1 MSEGLSDDM
10 KIETIPDLLKR
21 VNEEYLKR
29 QAEALQQQKVSN
41 AKLLEAVQEE
51 GRLTREI
58 DKEEKIVKKLQSDF
72 LDLEIK
78 FKKEAIQKAE
88 GDFLREK
95 DLRSGKVKL
104 ADFLLRGK
112 KDKDIAEEVAERTA
126 EELEAGLKGIKAK
139 NFEILKLDKL
149 RAEQRNLIRG
159 LIVQPGQ
166 FMLTLF
172 KELKEFTEQEIGS
185 FIGDMEGYRTELQE
199 IERQIILIEKG
210 IGLTS
215 GYRWD
220 SLTPKEA
227 LEIQFSPL
235 LPIECVPKLKVELEK
250 CKDADRVVV
259 NYFWR
264 SKDVDVTPFFND
276 PKRRIVTTS
285 KIARKVLSTS
295 TFTLDREEKE
305 KQRYW
310 DKEQTLKK
318 PAVTTSDIENPEDV
332 KERIKR
338 DEIIAQRKKEKKN
351 G

>member
-1 MSEGLSDDM
+1 MDKGLTENM

-29 QAEALQQQKVSN
+29 QAEALEQQKVSN

-58 DKEEKIVKKLQSDF
+58 DKEKKIVGKLQSDF
-72 LDLEIK
+72 LDLEVK
-78 FKKEAIQKAE
+78 FEKEARKKAE
-88 GDFLREK
+88 GNFLREK
-95 DLRSGKVKL
+95 DLRTGKVKL
-104 ADFLLRGK
+104 EDFLEKGK
-112 KDKDIAEEVAERTA
+112 KDSEIESEIAKRTA
-126 EELEAGLKGIKAK
+126 EDLKQGLSAIKTK

-159 LIVQPGQ
+159 LVVQPGQ

-172 KELKEFTEQEIGS
+172 KELKEFAEDELGS
-185 FIGDMEGYRTELQE
+185 FMADMEGYRTEGQE
-199 IERQIILIEKG
+199 IERQIILVEKG

-235 LPIECVPKLKVELEK
+235 LPIECVPKLKSELAK
-250 CKDADRVVV
+250 YQDADRVVV

-264 SKDVDVTPFFND
+264 SKDMDVTPFFND
-276 PKRRIVTTS
+276 PKKRIVTTS
-285 KIARKVLSTS
+285 KIARKVLSS
-295 TFTLDREEKE
+295 SSFSLDGE
-305 KQRYW
+305 
-310 DKEQTLKK
+310 
-318 PAVTTSDIENPEDV
+318 
-332 KERIKR
+332 
-338 DEIIAQRKKEKKN
+338 EKKN